1 MTNLEGADMVRR
13 PLRLLVPLLTV
24 MALAVSAC
32 GGSTGNGGSGD
43 DGGPIK
49 IGAWIPLSGA
59 QAASGVPQAAGANA
73 YFAWLNENGGIK
85 GRQVE
90 WIVKDNA
97 YDPQQTVQAARQLVG
112 QDQVVAIVNA
122 NGVAPSEAAFPFV
135 LEQSEVP
142 VVNHYGGIEPWYEPP
157 RPLLFG
163 TQTLYEDQA
172 AAMAAWAVESG
183 ARRLLVVHDDPK
195 AFADVAAQIEPAA
208 KRADPSTSVS
218 MLPVKLGT
226 TDYAPVVS
234 TVRAEAPDAVMLIV
248 PAPEAA
254 AYLKEAKLQGV
265 AAPAYGYAPTASS
278 TTVTLA
284 ADAAEGFRAVSLT
297 RVPSDPG
304 PEMQQ
309 FRDAMAK
316 YAPDQPVDFSTLL
329 GYANAAVF
337 AEVAETIN
345 GPITAESIVAA
356 YENAGNVSTGVA
368 PDMSFSDTVHIGTRE
383 VLRTVVQ
390 GGGWVAEGD
399 FVSAPERGQS

>member
-1 MTNLEGADMVRR
+1 MNNFQGADMVRR

-32 GGSTGNGGSGD
+32 GGSTGSGGSGD

-73 YFAWLNENGGIK
+73 FFASLNENGGIN

-135 LEQSEVP
+135 LEQSQVP
-142 VVNHYGGIEPWYEPP
+142 VVNHYGGIEPWYEPA

-208 KRADPSTSVS
+208 KRADPSTTVTT
-218 MLPVKLGT
+218 LPVKLGT

-234 TVRAEAPDAVMLIV
+234 SVRAAAPDAVMLIV

-297 RVPSDPG
+297 KVPSDPS

-316 YAPDQPVDFSTLL
+316 YAPDQPADFSTLL

-337 AEVAETIN
+337 AEIAKTIN
-345 GPITAESIVAA
+345 GPVTAESLVAA

-390 GGGWVAEGD
+390 GGEWVAEGD
-399 FVSAPERGQS
+399 FVSAPERVRS

>member
-1 MTNLEGADMVRR
+1 
-13 PLRLLVPLLTV
+13 

-32 GGSTGNGGSGD
+32 GGSTGSGGSGD
-43 DGGPIK
+43 DGGSIK

-73 YFAWLNENGGIK
+73 YFASLNENGGIN

-135 LEQSEVP
+135 LEQSQVP
-142 VVNHYGGIEPWYEPP
+142 VVNHYGGIEPWYEPA

-208 KRADPSTSVS
+208 KRADPSTTVTT
-218 MLPVKLGT
+218 LPVKLGT

-234 TVRAEAPDAVMLIV
+234 SVRAAAPDAVMLIV

-284 ADAAEGFRAVSLT
+284 GDAAEGFRAVSLT
-297 RVPSDPG
+297 KVPSDPS

-316 YAPDQPVDFSTLL
+316 YAPDQPADFSTLL

-337 AEVAETIN
+337 AEIAKTIN
-345 GPITAESIVAA
+345 GPITAESLVAA

-390 GGGWVAEGD
+390 GGEWVAEGD
-399 FVSAPERGQS
+399 FVSAPERVRS

>member
-1 MTNLEGADMVRR
+1 MNTFQGADMVRR

-43 DGGPIK
+43 DGGTIK

-73 YFAWLNENGGIK
+73 YFASLNENGGIN

-135 LEQSEVP
+135 LEQSQVP
-142 VVNHYGGIEPWYEPP
+142 VVNHYGGIEPWYEPA

-208 KRADPSTSVS
+208 KRADPSTSVTT
-218 MLPVKLGT
+218 LPVKLGT

-234 TVRAEAPDAVMLIV
+234 SVRAAAPDAVMLIV

-297 RVPSDPG
+297 KVPSDPS

-316 YAPDQPVDFSTLL
+316 YAPDQPADFSTLL

-337 AEVAETIN
+337 AEIAKTIN
-345 GPITAESIVAA
+345 GPITAESLVAA
-356 YENAGNVSTGVA
+356 YENVGNVSTGVA

-390 GGGWVAEGD
+390 GGEWVAEGD
-399 FVSAPERGQS
+399 FVSAPERVRS

>member
-1 MTNLEGADMVRR
+1 MNDFQGADMVRR

-24 MALAVSAC
+24 MALALSAC
-32 GGSTGNGGSGD
+32 GGSTGSGGSGD
-43 DGGPIK
+43 DGGSIK

-73 YFAWLNENGGIK
+73 FFASLNENGGLN

-112 QDQVVAIVNA
+112 QEQVVAIVNA

-135 LEQSEVP
+135 LEQSQVP
-142 VVNHYGGIEPWYEPP
+142 VVNHYGGIEPWYEPA

-208 KRADPSTSVS
+208 KRADPSTKVTT
-218 MLPVKLGT
+218 LPVKLGT

-234 TVRAEAPDAVMLIV
+234 SVRAAAPDAVMLIV

-284 ADAAEGFRAVSLT
+284 GDAAEGFRAVSLT
-297 RVPSDPG
+297 KVPSDPS

-316 YAPDQPVDFSTLL
+316 YAPDQPADFSTLL

-337 AEVAETIN
+337 AEIAKTIN

-356 YENAGNVSTGVA
+356 YKNAGNVSTGVA

-390 GGGWVAEGD
+390 GGEWVAEGD
-399 FVSAPERGQS
+399 FVSAPERVRS

>member
-1 MTNLEGADMVRR
+1 MNNFEGADMVRR

-24 MALAVSAC
+24 VALAVSAC
-32 GGSTGNGGSGD
+32 GGSTGSGGSGD
-43 DGGPIK
+43 GGGSIK
-49 IGAWIPLSGA
+49 IGAWIPLSGP

-73 YFAWLNENGGIK
+73 YFARLNENGGIN

-97 YDPQQTVQAARQLVG
+97 YDPQQTVQAARRLIG

-135 LEQSEVP
+135 LEQSKVP
-142 VVNHYGGIEPWYEPP
+142 VVNHYGGIEPWYEPA

-208 KRADPSTSVS
+208 KRADPSTSVTA
-218 MLPVKLGT
+218 LPVKLGT

-234 TVRAEAPDAVMLIV
+234 SVRGAAPDAVMLIV

-284 ADAAEGFRAVSLT
+284 GDAAEGFRAVSLT
-297 RVPSDPG
+297 KVPSDPS

-316 YAPDQPVDFSTLL
+316 YAPDQPADFSTLL

-337 AEVAETIN
+337 AEIAKTIN

-356 YENAGNVSTGVA
+356 YKNAGSVSSGVA
-368 PDMSFSDTVHIGTRE
+368 PDMSFSDAVHIGTRE

-390 GGGWVAEGD
+390 GGEWVAEGD
-399 FVSAPERGQS
+399 FVSAPERARS

>member
-1 MTNLEGADMVRR
+1 MNDQGADMVRR
-13 PLRLLVPLLTV
+13 PLRLLVPLLAV
-24 MALAVSAC
+24 LALAVSAC
-32 GGSTGNGGSGD
+32 GGSTGSGGSGD
-43 DGGPIK
+43 DGGPIT
-49 IGAWIPLSGA
+49 IGAWIPLSGP
-59 QAASGVPQAAGANA
+59 QAASGIPQAAGARA
-73 YFAWLNENGGIK
+73 YFDRLNESGGIN

-112 QDQVVAIVNA
+112 QDGVVAIVNA

-135 LEQSEVP
+135 LEQSKVP
-142 VVNHYGGIEPWYEPP
+142 VVNHYGGIEPWYQPP

-183 ARRLLVVHDDPK
+183 ARRLLVLHDDPK

-208 KRADPSTSVS
+208 RRADPSTSVS
-218 MLPVKLGT
+218 TLAVKLGT
-226 TDYAPVVS
+226 TDFAPAVS
-234 TVRAEAPDAVMLIV
+234 QVRAQAPDAVMLIV

-254 AYLKEAKLQGV
+254 AFLKEATLQGLQV
-265 AAPAYGYAPTASS
+265 PTYGYGPTASA

-284 ADAAEGFRAVSLT
+284 GAAAEGFRAVSLVK
-297 RVPSDPG
+297 VPSDPS

-316 YAPDQPVDFSTLL
+316 YAPDQPADFSTLL

-337 AEVAETIN
+337 AEIVKTID

-356 YENAGNVSTGVA
+356 YEKAGTVSTGVA
-368 PDMSFSDTVHIGTRE
+368 PDMSFSATAHLGTRE
-383 VLRTVVQ
+383 VQRTVVQ
-390 GGGWVAEGD
+390 GGEWVAEGD
-399 FVSAPERGQS
+399 FVTAPERDRL

>member
-73 YFAWLNENGGIK
+73 YFSWLNENGGIK

-142 VVNHYGGIEPWYEPP
+142 VVNHYGGIEPWYEPA

-297 RVPSDPG
+297 KVPSDPS

-316 YAPDQPVDFSTLL
+316 YAPDQPADFSTLL

-337 AEVAETIN
+337 AEVAKTIN

-390 GGGWVAEGD
+390 GGEWVAEGD

>member
-1 MTNLEGADMVRR
+1 MVRR
-13 PLRLLVPLLTV
+13 PLRLLVPV
-24 MALAVSAC
+24 LAVLVLALSAC
-32 GGSTGNGGSGD
+32 GGSTGSGGSGD

-59 QAASGVPQAAGANA
+59 QASSGVPQAAGARA
-73 YFAWLNENGGIK
+73 YFSWLNDNGGIK
-85 GRQVE
+85 GRQVD

-112 QDQVVAIVNA
+112 QEGVVAIVNA

-135 LEQSEVP
+135 LEQSKVP
-142 VVNHYGGIEPWYEPP
+142 VVDHYGGIEPWYEPA

-183 ARRLLVVHDDPK
+183 ARRILVVHDDPK
-195 AFADVAAQIEPAA
+195 AFANVGAQIEPAA
-208 KRADPSTSVS
+208 KLADPSTSVS
-218 MLPVKLGT
+218 TLPVKLGT

-234 TVRAEAPDAVMLIV
+234 QVRAAAPDAVMLIL
-248 PAPEAA
+248 PTQEAA

-265 AAPAYGYAPTASS
+265 TAPAYGYGPTASS

-284 ADAAEGFRAVSLT
+284 GDAAEGFRAVSLV
-297 RVPSDPG
+297 RVPSDPS

-316 YAPDQPVDFSTLL
+316 YAPDQPADFSTLL
-329 GYANAAVF
+329 GYANAAAF
-337 AEVAETIN
+337 AEIAKTID

-356 YENAGNVSTGVA
+356 YENAGHVSTGVG
-368 PDMSFSDTVHIGTRE
+368 PDMSFSATQHIGTRD
-383 VLRTVVQ
+383 VLRTYVE
-390 GGGWVAEGD
+390 GGEWVADGD
-399 FVSAPERGQS
+399 FVSAPERDRS

>member
-1 MTNLEGADMVRR
+1 MNTFQGADMVRR

-24 MALAVSAC
+24 MALALSAC
-32 GGSTGNGGSGD
+32 GGSTGSGGSGD
-43 DGGPIK
+43 DGGSIK

-73 YFAWLNENGGIK
+73 YFAWLNETGGIN

-97 YDPQQTVQAARQLVG
+97 YDPQQTVQAARQLIG

-135 LEQSEVP
+135 LEQSQVP
-142 VVNHYGGIEPWYEPP
+142 VVNHYGGIEPWYEPA

-172 AAMAAWAVESG
+172 AAMAAWAVQSG

-208 KRADPSTSVS
+208 KRADPSTSVTT
-218 MLPVKLGT
+218 LPVKLGT

-234 TVRAEAPDAVMLIV
+234 SVRAAAPDAVMLIV

-284 ADAAEGFRAVSLT
+284 GDAAEGFRAVSLT
-297 RVPSDPG
+297 KVPSDPSS
-304 PEMQQ
+304 EMQQ
-309 FRDAMAK
+309 FRDAMAR
-316 YAPDQPVDFSTLL
+316 YAPDQPADFSTLL

-337 AEVAETIN
+337 AEIAKTIN
-345 GPITAESIVAA
+345 GPITAESLVAA
-356 YENAGNVSTGVA
+356 YENAGKVSTGVA
-368 PDMSFSDTVHIGTRE
+368 PDMTFSATQHLGTHD
-383 VLRTVVQ
+383 VQRTVVQ
-390 GGGWVAEGD
+390 GGEWVAEGD
-399 FVSAPERGQS
+399 FVSAPERARS

>member
-1 MTNLEGADMVRR
+1 MNTFQGADMVRR
-13 PLRLLVPLLTV
+13 HLRLLVPLLTV

-32 GGSTGNGGSGD
+32 GGSTGSGGSGD
-43 DGGPIK
+43 DGGSIK

-73 YFAWLNENGGIK
+73 YFASLNENGGIN

-135 LEQSEVP
+135 LEQSQVP
-142 VVNHYGGIEPWYEPP
+142 VVNHYGGIEPWYEPA

-195 AFADVAAQIEPAA
+195 AFTDVAAQIEPAA
-208 KRADPSTSVS
+208 KRADPSTSVTT
-218 MLPVKLGT
+218 LPVKLGT

-234 TVRAEAPDAVMLIV
+234 SVRAAAPDAVMLIV

-297 RVPSDPG
+297 KVPSDPS

-316 YAPDQPVDFSTLL
+316 YAPDQPADFSTLL

-337 AEVAETIN
+337 AEVAKTIN

-390 GGGWVAEGD
+390 GGEWVAEGD
-399 FVSAPERGQS
+399 FVSAPERARS

>member
-1 MTNLEGADMVRR
+1 MVRR

-43 DGGPIK
+43 DGGSIK

-73 YFAWLNENGGIK
+73 YFASLNENGGIN

-135 LEQSEVP
+135 LEQSQVP
-142 VVNHYGGIEPWYEPP
+142 VVNHYGGIEPWYEPA

-208 KRADPSTSVS
+208 KRADPSTSVTT
-218 MLPVKLGT
+218 LPVKLGT

-234 TVRAEAPDAVMLIV
+234 SVRAAAPDAVMLIV

-284 ADAAEGFRAVSLT
+284 GDAAEGFRAVSLT
-297 RVPSDPG
+297 KVPSDPS

-316 YAPDQPVDFSTLL
+316 YAPDQPADFSTLL

-337 AEVAETIN
+337 AEIAKTIN

-390 GGGWVAEGD
+390 GGEWVAEGD
-399 FVSAPERGQS
+399 FVSAPERDRS

>member
-1 MTNLEGADMVRR
+1 MVRR

-43 DGGPIK
+43 DGGSIK

-73 YFAWLNENGGIK
+73 YFASLNENGGIN

-135 LEQSEVP
+135 LEQSQVP
-142 VVNHYGGIEPWYEPP
+142 VVNHYGGIEPWYEPA

-208 KRADPSTSVS
+208 KRADPSTSVTT
-218 MLPVKLGT
+218 LPVKLGT

-234 TVRAEAPDAVMLIV
+234 SVRAAAPDAVMLIV

-297 RVPSDPG
+297 KVPSDPS

-316 YAPDQPVDFSTLL
+316 YAPDQPADFSTLL

-337 AEVAETIN
+337 AEIAKTIN

-356 YENAGNVSTGVA
+356 YKSAGNVSTGVA

-383 VLRTVVQ
+383 VLRTIVQ
-390 GGGWVAEGD
+390 GGEWVAEGD
-399 FVSAPERGQS
+399 FVSAPERVRS